1 MAGSIHEFHAELTN
15 EVDLAAGADGT
26 YREDA
31 FFQIVCDHLVAAGEL
46 ETHERTA
53 CADRGIRIDGHGGNP
68 DDSDRVLSL
77 IVLDF
82 DQSGEVNSLTA
93 TEMDTAFRRLS
104 TFASRAREA
113 AFRSGLEESSA
124 AFEAAVHINSFW
136 AKATRVKMVLVSN
149 RRLSA
154 RVDGRDSTEIDGKT
168 VSYSVWDL
176 ERLWQYVASGRER
189 EDMVLDLAADY
200 GGAIPALP
208 AHLGVGDYEAFLCVV
223 PGAQIAGIY
232 GRWGSRLLE
241 QNVRS
246 FLQLKGSVN
255 KGIAKTIRE
264 TPERFFAYN
273 NGITATAE
281 EVTLTPDGSAIA
293 SIRNLQIVNG
303 GQTTASLSLQHARG
317 ENLSGVFVQMKLS
330 IVKPEL
336 AEEVVPKISEYA
348 NTQNKVNAADFF
360 ANHPFHIE
368 LERLSR
374 SVLAPAREG
383 SFTQTRWFYERSR
396 GQFQNERARHSGAGL
411 KKFDAEWPKGQLLT
425 KTDIAKYLN
434 LWPGEFGGINP
445 SAVCRGAQK
454 NFSDFAQA
462 VSRKWNDRSLEA
474 VNDAFLKEV
483 IAKAIIFRETEAIVT
498 RRPWYQGGYRAQ
510 VVAHTIAKLA
520 WDLQER
526 NDSLGFVNVW
536 AIQTVTPGLREA
548 IEVGADAVMEVV
560 TKPIVPGQNITEWAK
575 QQACWNRVQSL
586 VIDWPPALS
595 RDLQSMAEAREQ
607 KKAARK
613 DKKELTGME
622 ALMEVNRLGHP
633 YWQAL
638 LAWGEARKLFN
649 PTEAGV
655 IATAAR
661 RGALP
666 TDKQSLVAMAARA
679 KAVEAGFRERQ
690 ASDD

>member
-1 MAGSIHEFHAELTN
+1 MAGSIHEFHAELMN

-53 CADRGIRIDGHGGNP
+53 HADRGIRIDGHGGNP

-82 DQSGEVNSLTA
+82 DQTGEVNSLTA
-93 TEMDTAFRRLS
+93 TDMDAAFRRLS

-136 AKATRVKMVLVSN
+136 VKATRVKMVLVSN
-149 RRLSA
+149 RRLST
-154 RVDGRDSTEIDGKT
+154 RVDGRGSIEIEGKT

-189 EDMVLDLAADY
+189 EDMVLDLLTDY

-208 AHLGVGDYEAFLCVV
+208 AHLGVGDYEAFLCVM

-246 FLQLKGSVN
+246 FLQLKGNVN
-255 KGIAKTIRE
+255 KGISKTIKE

-281 EVTLTPDGSAIA
+281 EVSLTPDGGAIA

-303 GQTTASLSLQHARG
+303 GQTTASLSHQHGRG
-317 ENLSGVFVQMKLS
+317 ENLAGVFVQMKLS
-330 IVKPEL
+330 IVKPDL
-336 AEEVVPKISEYA
+336 AEEIVPRISEYA

-368 LERLSR
+368 LEKLSR

-434 LWPGEFGGINP
+434 LWPGEFGTINP

-454 NFSDFAQA
+454 NFSEFAQA
-462 VSRKWNDRSLEA
+462 VSRKWNEKSLDA
-474 VNDAFLKEV
+474 VNDSLFRECV
-483 IAKAIIFRETEAIVT
+483 AKAIIFRETEEVVSK
-498 RRPWYQGGYRAQ
+498 RPWYQGGYRAQ

-526 NDSLGFVNVW
+526 SDSLNFANVW
-536 AIQTVTPGLREA
+536 SLQSLTQGLREA
-548 IEVGADAVMEVV
+548 IAAAADAVMDVV
-560 TKPIVPGQNITEWAK
+560 TRPVVPGQNITEWAK
-575 QQACWNRVQSL
+575 QQACWNRVQAL
-586 VIDWPPALS
+586 DVDWPPSLS
-595 RDLQSMAEAREQ
+595 RDLQSVAEAKEQ
-607 KKAARK
+607 SKAARK
-613 DKKELTGME
+613 DKKELSGIE
-622 ALMEVNRLGHP
+622 AQTEVIRLGHS

-638 LAWGEARKLFN
+638 QAWSEGRRLLN

-655 IATAAR
+655 IAAAAR
-661 RGALP
+661 RGAVP
-666 TDKQSLVAMAARA
+666 TDKQCAVAMSARA
-679 KAVEAGFRERQ
+679 KAIEAGFQEI
-690 ASDD
+690 